1 MVNHYYKHIEEV
13 QIVKKAW
20 LAIIAI
26 ILLLS
31 LCACAEDEN
40 QYISNADIPPQQSSE
55 NDSSDEDVY
64 VPWGTQYYVDEF
76 KQPTDYGYIVT
87 ATIGSFCN
95 SATTDSDLFVGVVV
109 DKENISIHML
119 EYGSY
124 PVKNNSNSYND
135 IYNIKMRT
143 SDGTDYNFTGTMY
156 CGSDRIF
163 IDPNYISNV
172 INAFSQSEDSI
183 TLFYIESSDN
193 PTTNYLFSIKSDG
206 FAEQYNALKK

>member
-1 MVNHYYKHIEEV
+1 M
-13 QIVKKAW
+13 KKTW

-31 LCACAEDEN
+31 LSACTKGEN
-40 QYISNADIPPQQSSE
+40 QTASNADIPPQQTPE
-55 NDSSDEDVY
+55 NGSSDEDVY

-95 SATTDSDLFVGVVV
+95 SATTDSELFVKVVV

-119 EYGSY
+119 EYGSS

-143 SDGTDYNFTGTMY
+143 SDGTDYSFTGTMY

-163 IDPNYISNV
+163 IDSNYISTV
-172 INAFSQSEDSI
+172 IDSFSQIDGSV
-183 TLFYIESSDN
+183 TLFYIEDSNS

>member
-1 MVNHYYKHIEEV
+1 
-13 QIVKKAW
+13 
-20 LAIIAI
+20 
-26 ILLLS
+26 
-31 LCACAEDEN
+31 
-40 QYISNADIPPQQSSE
+40 
-55 NDSSDEDVY
+55 
-64 VPWGTQYYVDEF
+64 
-76 KQPTDYGYIVT
+76 
-87 ATIGSFCN
+87 
-95 SATTDSDLFVGVVV
+95 
-109 DKENISIHML
+109 ML

-163 IDPNYISNV
+163 IDPNYISKV